1 MSAMPRLTRA
11 VPVVAAAAPWL
22 AWCPELAA
30 ELVAGT
36 MNLT

>member
-1 MSAMPRLTRA
+1 LTRA
-11 VPVVAAAAPWL
+11 VPVCGAVPAWPAPGRL
-22 AWCPELAA
+22 AWFPGLAA